1 MLADDSGAG
10 TVQVVALVAVVVVLC
25 GALGAAASGHR
36 ARLTA
41 RTAADLAALA
51 AAEVVALPP
60 GLVDLSGA
68 GDPCVRA
75 VEVAARNGA
84 RVTRCDVAGTTVSV
98 TAATGSALGPGVAT
112 AFAGPRPS
120 APPLPA

>member
-1 MLADDSGAG
+1 MLCA
-10 TVQVVALVAVVVVLC
+10 
-25 GALGAAASGHR
+25 ALGAAASGHR

-51 AAEVVALPP
+51 AAELVALPP

-68 GDPCVRA
+68 GDPCMRA

-84 RVTRCDVAGTTVSV
+84 RVTRCDVTGTTVSV
-98 TAATGSALGPGVAT
+98 TAAAGSALGTAAAT
-112 AFAGPRPS
+112 AFAGPRRP
-120 APPLPA
+120 APGLPA